1 MCPAIFSTLDWI
13 VHFLVLPFSLSAYAS
28 VVVSRLYR
36 FYDSKRDAWET
47 IISMEDK
54 LSRVDCP
61 TPSHPWASACLNHPT
76 QQLRYAGHLQAAQA
90 VDAIHTA
97 IEQSLQG
104 AQKQGRCGRNKCR
117 NSSLRMGKADCLNP
131 PITLRNFS
139 AVAVSVLTNGTESS
153 LTNEISK

>member
-61 TPSHPWASACLNHPT
+61 TLSHPWASACLNHPT
-76 QQLRYAGHLQAAQA
+76 QQLRYAGLLRADQA

-104 AQKQGRCGRNKCR
+104 AQKKVAAGETNVEIPRSEWEKRIVSIR
-117 NSSLRMGKADCLNP
+117 PSLCAIFQPWPLA
-131 PITLRNFS
+131 F
-139 AVAVSVLTNGTESS
+139 
-153 LTNEISK
+153 

>member
-13 VHFLVLPFSLSAYAS
+13 VHFLVLPFPLSAYAS

-61 TPSHPWASACLNHPT
+61 TLSHPWASACLNHPT
-76 QQLRYAGHLQAAQA
+76 QQLRYAGLLQADQA

-104 AQKQGRCGRNKCR
+104 AQKK
-117 NSSLRMGKADCLNP
+117 SLREKQMSKFLAQNGKSGLSQSAHHFAQF
-131 PITLRNFS
+131 FS
-139 AVAVSVLTNGTESS
+139 RGR
-153 LTNEISK
+153 